1 MSEKSSLQKIFE
13 SSKFA
18 VTAEIGPPRG
28 ADPVQMIKLAREIKG
43 SADAFNLTDN
53 QTAIVRLSSI
63 SSAMLIMKEGMEP
76 VIQMTCRDRN
86 RIALQSDLL
95 GAAAIGVKNVL
106 CLTGDHQIFGNEKS
120 AKGVFDLD
128 SVSLLNTFKNMRDT
142 KKQLSGEELESA
154 PEVFLGAAENP
165 FATPYEFRA
174 LRLAKKVNA
183 GAQFIQTQA
192 IFDIDWF
199 EKWMAEV
206 RKLGL
211 HERVHIMGGVIPC
224 KSLGAARY
232 MKNKVPGM
240 RVPDAIITRLKNA
253 KDKGQEKEEGL
264 RLCVEM
270 IERLKTVE
278 GVHGVHIMAIMWEE
292 MVPYISK
299 EAGLLP
305 RPTV

>member
-1 MSEKSSLQKIFE
+1 MTPMSNLQRVFE
-13 SSKFA
+13 SGKFA
-18 VTAEIGPPRG
+18 VTGEIGPPKG
-28 ADPVQMIKLAREIKG
+28 ADPAEMIKLAREIKG
-43 SADAFNLTDN
+43 AADAYNLTDN

-63 SSAMLIMKEGMEP
+63 GSAVIIMKEGLEP

-95 GAAAIGVKNVL
+95 GASAIGVRNVL

-128 SVSLLNTFKNMRDT
+128 SVTLLNTFRKMRDE
-142 KKQLSGEELESA
+142 KKQLSGEELDA
-154 PEVFLGAAENP
+154 PPQIFLGAAENP
-165 FATPYEFRA
+165 FGTPYDFRA
-174 LRLAKKVNA
+174 LRLQKKVNA

-192 IFDIDWF
+192 IFDIEWF
-199 EKWMAEV
+199 ERFMAEV
-206 RKLGL
+206 RKMGL
-211 HERVHIMGGVIPC
+211 HDRVHIMGGVLPC

-240 RVPDAIITRLKNA
+240 KVPDSIITRMKNA

-264 RLCVEM
+264 RICVEL
-270 IERLKTVE
+270 IERLKSIE
-278 GVHGVHIMAIMWEE
+278 GVHGVHIMAVMWEE
-292 MVPYISK
+292 KVPYLAK

-305 RPTV
+305 RPTF

>member
-1 MSEKSSLQKIFE
+1 MTPISNLQKVLD
-13 SSKFA
+13 SGKFA

-28 ADPVQMIKLAREIKG
+28 ANPEHMIELARKLKG

-63 SSAMLIMKEGMEP
+63 ASAIILMREGLEP

-95 GAAAIGVKNVL
+95 GASAIGVRNVL
-106 CLTGDHQIFGNEKS
+106 CLTGDHHTFGNEKS

-128 SVSLLNTFKNMRDT
+128 SISLLSTFRNMRDS
-142 KKQLSGEELESA
+142 KRQLSGEELES
-154 PEVFLGAAENP
+154 PPIVYLGAAENP

-174 LRLAKKVNA
+174 LRLQKKVDA
-183 GAQFIQTQA
+183 GAQFVQTQA
-192 IFDIDWF
+192 IFDLDWF
-199 EKWMAEV
+199 ERWMAEV

-211 HERVHIMGGVIPC
+211 HERVHILGGVIPS
-224 KSLGAARY
+224 KSLGAVRY

-240 RVPDAIITRLKNA
+240 KVPDAIVNRMKNA
-253 KDKGQEKEEGL
+253 KDKNQEKEEGL
-264 RLCVEM
+264 RICVEM
-270 IERLKTVE
+270 IERLKAIE
-278 GVHGVHIMAIMWEE
+278 GVHGVHIMAVMWEE
-292 MVPYISK
+292 MVPYLVK

-305 RPTV
+305 RPSL

>member
-1 MSEKSSLQKIFE
+1 MMQVSNLQKILD
-13 SSKFA
+13 SGKFA

-28 ADPVQMIKLAREIKG
+28 ADPAHMVKLARELKG

-63 SSAMLIMKEGMEP
+63 ASAVILMREGLEP

-95 GAAAIGVKNVL
+95 GASAIGIRNVL
-106 CLTGDHQIFGNEKS
+106 CLTGDHHTFGNEKS

-128 SVSLLNTFKNMRDT
+128 SVSLLNTFRKMRDSKT
-142 KKQLSGEELESA
+142 QLSGEELES
-154 PEVFLGAAENP
+154 PPIVYLGAAENP

-174 LRLAKKVNA
+174 LRLQKKADA

-192 IFDIDWF
+192 IFDLDWF

-211 HERVHIMGGVIPC
+211 HERVHILGGVIPS
-224 KSLGAARY
+224 KSLGAVRY

-240 RVPDAIITRLKNA
+240 KVPDSIVTRMKNA
-253 KDKGQEKEEGL
+253 KDKNQEKEEGL
-264 RLCVEM
+264 RICIEM
-270 IERLKTVE
+270 IERLKTIE
-278 GVHGVHIMAIMWEE
+278 GVHGVHIMAVMWEE
-292 MVPYISK
+292 MVPYLVK
-299 EAGLLP
+299 EAGLMP
-305 RPTV
+305 RPSL

>member
-1 MSEKSSLQKIFE
+1 MSEKSNLQKVFE
-13 SSKFA
+13 SGKFV
-18 VTAEIGPPRG
+18 VTGEIGPPRG
-28 ADPVQMIKLAREIKG
+28 ADPAHMLKLCKELKG

-63 SSAMLIMKEGMEP
+63 GSAVLIMKEGLEP
-76 VIQMTCRDRN
+76 IIQMTCRDRN

-95 GAAAIGVKNVL
+95 GASAIGIRNVL

-128 SVSLLNTFKNMRDT
+128 SVSLLNTFRNLRDT
-142 KKQLSGEELESA
+142 KKQLSGEEVEAA
-154 PEVFLGAAENP
+154 PEAFLGAAENP

-183 GAQFIQTQA
+183 GAQFVQTQA
-192 IFDIDWF
+192 IFDMDWF
-199 EKWMAEV
+199 ERWMAEV
-206 RKLGL
+206 RKMGL
-211 HERVHIMGGVIPC
+211 HDRVHIMGGVLPC

-240 RVPDAIITRLKNA
+240 KVPDSIITRMKAA

-264 RLCVEM
+264 RICVEM
-270 IERLKTVE
+270 IERLKTIE
-278 GVHGVHIMAIMWEE
+278 GVHGVHIMAVMWEE
-292 MVPYISK
+292 MVPFLAK

-305 RPTV
+305 RPIL

>member
-1 MSEKSSLQKIFE
+1 MKPVSNLQKILD
-13 SSKFA
+13 SGKFA

-28 ADPVQMIKLAREIKG
+28 ADPSHMIELAGKLKG

-63 SSAMLIMKEGMEP
+63 ASAVILMREGLEP

-95 GAAAIGVKNVL
+95 GASAIGIRNVL
-106 CLTGDHQIFGNEKS
+106 CLTGDHHTFGNEKS

-128 SVSLLNTFKNMRDT
+128 SISLLNTFRNMRDF
-142 KKQLSGEELESA
+142 KRQLSGEELES
-154 PEVFLGAAENP
+154 PPIVYLGAAENP

-174 LRLAKKVNA
+174 LRLKKKVDA

-192 IFDIDWF
+192 IFDLDWF
-199 EKWMAEV
+199 ERWMAEV

-211 HERVHIMGGVIPC
+211 HERVHILGGVIPS
-224 KSLGAARY
+224 KSLGAVRY

-240 RVPDAIITRLKNA
+240 KVPDSIVTRMKNA
-253 KDKGQEKEEGL
+253 KDKNQEKEEGL
-264 RLCVEM
+264 RICVEM
-270 IERLKTVE
+270 IERLKSIE
-278 GVHGVHIMAIMWEE
+278 GVHGVHIMAVMWEE
-292 MVPYISK
+292 MVPYIVK

-305 RPTV
+305 RPSL

>member
-1 MSEKSSLQKIFE
+1 MSSKSNLQKVLE
-13 SSKFA
+13 SGKFA
-18 VTAEIGPPRG
+18 VTGEIGPPRG
-28 ADPVQMIKLAREIKG
+28 ADPAHMLKLCRELKG
-43 SADAFNLTDN
+43 SADGFNLTDN

-63 SSAMLIMKEGMEP
+63 ASAVILMREGLEP
-76 VIQMTCRDRN
+76 IIQMTCRDRN

-95 GAAAIGVKNVL
+95 GASAIGIINVL

-142 KKQLSGEELESA
+142 KRQLSGEELEAA
-154 PEVFLGAAENP
+154 PQIFLGAAENP

-174 LRLAKKVNA
+174 LRLQKKINA

-192 IFDIDWF
+192 IFDMDWF
-199 EKWMAEV
+199 EKWMVEV

-211 HERVHIMGGVIPC
+211 HDRVHIEGGVIPC

-240 RVPDAIITRLKNA
+240 KVPDSIIARMKKA
-253 KDKGQEKEEGL
+253 KDENREKEEGL
-264 RLCVEM
+264 QICVEM
-270 IERLKTVE
+270 IDRLQHIE
-278 GVHGVHIMAIMWEE
+278 GVHGVHIMAVAWEE
-292 MVPYISK
+292 MLPYIVK
-299 EAGLLP
+299 EAKLLP
-305 RPTV
+305 RPTF

>member
-1 MSEKSSLQKIFE
+1 MTPMSNLQRVFE
-13 SSKFA
+13 SGKFA
-18 VTAEIGPPRG
+18 VTGEIGPPKG
-28 ADPVQMIKLAREIKG
+28 ADPAEMIKLAREIKG
-43 SADAFNLTDN
+43 AADAYNLTDN

-63 SSAMLIMKEGMEP
+63 GSAVIIMKEGLEP

-95 GAAAIGVKNVL
+95 GASAIGVRNVL

-128 SVSLLNTFKNMRDT
+128 SVTLLNTFRKMRDE
-142 KKQLSGEELESA
+142 KKQLSGEELDT
-154 PEVFLGAAENP
+154 PPQIFLGAAENP
-165 FATPYEFRA
+165 FGTPYDFRA
-174 LRLAKKVNA
+174 LRLLKKVNA

-192 IFDIDWF
+192 IFDIEWF
-199 EKWMAEV
+199 ERFMAEV
-206 RKLGL
+206 RKMGI
-211 HERVHIMGGVIPC
+211 HDRVHIMGGVLPC

-240 RVPDAIITRLKNA
+240 KVPDSIITRMKNA

-264 RLCVEM
+264 RICVEL
-270 IERLKTVE
+270 IERLKSIE
-278 GVHGVHIMAIMWEE
+278 GVHGVHIMAVMWEE
-292 MVPYISK
+292 KVPYLAK

-305 RPTV
+305 RPTF